1 MGTTAK
7 FKFVCK
13 TMWELPQNLS
23 LSVKQCGN
31 YYKSRFYE
39 PILKLWELPQN
50 LSLSVK
56 QCGNYH
62 KSRFYEPIL
71 KLWELI
77 LLEKF
82 FLSRTHVKIGFK
94 F

>member
-1 MGTTAK
+1 MEVLQKSNSKKDKRFLTTVSVGTTTK

-13 TMWELPQNLS
+13 TMWELRQFIKYKFITIE
-23 LSVKQCGN
+23 SVVFK
-31 YYKSRFYE
+31 
-39 PILKLWELPQN
+39 
-50 LSLSVK
+50 
-56 QCGNYH
+56 CGNYH

-77 LLEKF
+77 LLEKS

>member
-1 MGTTAK
+1 M
-7 FKFVCK
+7 
-13 TMWELPQNLS
+13 S
-23 LSVKQCGN
+23 LQ
-31 YYKSRFYE
+31 KSNSKKDKRF
-39 PILKLWELPQN
+39 LWELPQN